1 MSATILGADVQ
12 PTNVESRG
20 RSRRGPRITVRD
32 WLGLVGL
39 AFVVLAIAAGSIGT
53 LLLPQDPLHSNLAL
67 RLKPPAWLPGSD
79 PRFLFGTDQ
88 LGRDLLARVALGARV
103 SLAVGL
109 AATALASVLGVGL
122 GLLGGFYRGAVD
134 AVLSALTD
142 IQLAFPLLALAISI
156 VAVLGPGLAN
166 LILVMGVTGWVT
178 FARIVRAEVLSM
190 REREYVLAAR
200 ALGAGDAR
208 ILLGA
213 ILPNVLGSVTVVAA
227 FTFAQMIV
235 VESSL
240 SFLGLGVQPPTPSWG
255 GMLNDARTYLQVAW
269 WPATFPGLA
278 LLLTVLGVNL
288 LGDWLRGLL
297 DPRLRRR

>member
-1 MSATILGADVQ
+1 V
-12 PTNVESRG
+12 
-20 RSRRGPRITVRD
+20 RRPWRFTRRD

-39 AFVVLAIAAGSIGT
+39 LLVALAIIAGAIGT
-53 LLLPQDPLHSNLAL
+53 FVLPQDPLHSNLTV
-67 RLKPPAWLPGSD
+67 RLKPPVWLAGAD
-79 PRFLFGTDQ
+79 PRFLIGTDQ
-88 LGRDLLARVALGARV
+88 LGRDLLARVALGARI
-103 SLAVGL
+103 SLVVGL
-109 AATALASVLGVGL
+109 AATALASVLGVTL
-122 GLLGGFYRGAVD
+122 GLVGGYYRGAVD
-134 AVLSALTD
+134 AVLGAITD

-156 VAVLGPGLAN
+156 VAVLGPGLGN
-166 LILVMGVTGWVT
+166 LILVMGATGWVT
-178 FARIVRAEVLSM
+178 FARIVRAEVLSV
-190 REREYVLAAR
+190 RERDYVLAAR
-200 ALGAGDAR
+200 GLGAGDRR
-208 ILLGA
+208 ILVRA

-288 LGDWLRGLL
+288 LGDWLRSLL